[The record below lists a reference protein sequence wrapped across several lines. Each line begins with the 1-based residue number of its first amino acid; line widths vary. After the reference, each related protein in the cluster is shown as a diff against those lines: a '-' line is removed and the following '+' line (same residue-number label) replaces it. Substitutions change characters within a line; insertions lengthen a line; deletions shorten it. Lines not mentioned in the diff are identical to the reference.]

1 MVYERQQ
8 IPDAHGAPLGEESA
22 PRSSRNHLKGLA
34 KRTAE
39 NDAAFE
45 EAFTRMI
52 IEAENT
58 EEGSV
63 IREK

>member
-1 MVYERQQ
+1 MEYHLTKEAR
-8 IPDAHGAPLGEESA
+8 SA
-22 PRSSRNHLKGLA
+22 SGKSPLKGLP
-34 KRTAE
+34 KRTAKDDE
-39 NDAAFE
+39 AFE